1 MGTAGYMSP
10 EQVRGKSVDHR
21 TDIFSLGAILYEMLS
36 GKRAFRGESAADTMS
51 AILKEEP
58 PDLTETNRNLPPG
71 SERIVRHCLEKNPEE
86 RFQSA
91 HDIAFAL
98 ESLSDVSSSTGS
110 GPAAAKVDYRPRVRV
125 RMPFAIVAIVVA
137 LAAGTAIGLRLRG
150 APTSPSFHPV
160 TFRLG
165 SMGDA
170 RFTPD
175 GETVYSARR
184 VSSAVMDA

>member
-1 MGTAGYMSP
+1 
-10 EQVRGKSVDHR
+10 
-21 TDIFSLGAILYEMLS
+21 
-36 GKRAFRGESAADTMS
+36 
-51 AILKEEP
+51 
-58 PDLTETNRNLPPG
+58 
-71 SERIVRHCLEKNPEE
+71 
-86 RFQSA
+86 
-91 HDIAFAL
+91 
-98 ESLSDVSSSTGS
+98 
-110 GPAAAKVDYRPRVRV
+110 
-125 RMPFAIVAIVVA
+125 MPFAIVAIVVA